1 MQAHD
6 TANERSQTHPYT
18 HTLAR
23 MTRHTTTC
31 TYALQGADV
40 NGRGPFDLSPL
51 LMLCAAD
58 GHEDMIARLIEAGA
72 DVHAQ
77 DSIGNTPLHEAVVPS
92 PFLLTIFSNMPPP
105 SL

>member
-1 MQAHD
+1 
-6 TANERSQTHPYT
+6 
-18 HTLAR
+18 
-23 MTRHTTTC
+23 
-31 TYALQGADV
+31 
-40 NGRGPFDLSPL
+40 
-51 LMLCAAD
+51 MLCAAD